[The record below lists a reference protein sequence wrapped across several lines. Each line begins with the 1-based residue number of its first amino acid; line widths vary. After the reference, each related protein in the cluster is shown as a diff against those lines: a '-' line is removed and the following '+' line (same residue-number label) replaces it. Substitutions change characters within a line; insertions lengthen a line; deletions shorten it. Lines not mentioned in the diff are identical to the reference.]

1 LYVHLLKSITWNHTG
16 AIAMTSMMT
25 RSIDDIYSYEK
36 QALDLIDKDHPH
48 YDEIKKLLIQ
58 QVNDE
63 IHDHFHSKESD
74 K

>member
-1 LYVHLLKSITWNHTG
+1 
-16 AIAMTSMMT
+16 MTNTMT
-25 RSIDDIYSYEK
+25 RSLDDIYSYEK
-36 QALDLIDKDHPH
+36 QALDLLGEDHPH

-63 IHDHFHSKESD
+63 IHDHFHSRKSN